1 MDVIM
6 EKGPWVALA
15 WGLFSAASL
24 PLGAVLGMWL
34 KPRNVI
40 VAAFMA
46 FGGGALLAALTL
58 DLVQEGI
65 EAEFADPHVPHA
77 IFSLAA
83 GLILG
88 GLLFVVLN
96 DAVNSQGGFLRKTST
111 AIKHVA
117 TLKRLRLKRFIRALG
132 KIRVFQHLPATE
144 IRKLASFVTEKT
156 YRPDEVLFRKGD
168 SADRMY
174 FILDGDIEVSKGDG
188 AEGDP
193 GHIARLRADDIL
205 GEIALVTG
213 RERTATARA
222 GTEVDVLELH
232 KSDFEDIA
240 GDNPHMREAV
250 TRLAETRLLDLKD
263 RDRASGETPVEWIEE
278 ALAALDRAGITAT
291 DEDIKKAAKEEG
303 SGAAFGIWLGILL
316 DGIPESL
323 VIGASMIGSAISPS
337 LIAGLFLSNLPE
349 AMSSS
354 VLMRKQGH
362 SFRKVLWMWISLVI
376 LVGIGAFAGNIFFEV
391 LPDQVHIFM
400 AGLASGSMLVM
411 IAQTMMPEAFHQG
424 GNVTGLATLA
434 GFLVTILLKLWQPGV
449 HG

>member
-6 EKGPWVALA
+6 EREPWVALA

-24 PLGAVLGMWL
+24 PMGAALGMWL

-65 EAEFADPHVPHA
+65 EAEFGNPHVPHA

-83 GLILG
+83 GLVLG

-96 DAVNSQGGFLRKTST
+96 DAVNSKGGFLRKTST
-111 AIKHVA
+111 ALRHVA
-117 TLKRLRLKRFIRALG
+117 SLKRLRLKRLVRALG
-132 KIRVFQHLPATE
+132 KIRVFHHLPADE
-144 IRKLASFVTEKT
+144 IRRLARFVTEKT

-168 SADRMY
+168 AADSMY
-174 FILDGDIEVSKGDG
+174 FILDGEIEVLKDEG
-188 AEGDP
+188 AAGDP
-193 GHIARLRADDIL
+193 GHIARLRTDDIL

-232 KSDFEDIA
+232 KNDFEDITR
-240 GDNPHMREAV
+240 DNPHIREAL
-250 TRLAETRLLDLKD
+250 TKLTEARLLDLKD
-263 RDRASGETPVEWIEE
+263 RERVTGETPTEWIEE

-291 DEDIKKAAKEEG
+291 DEDIRKAARKEG

-323 VIGASMIGSAISPS
+323 VIGASMIGSAMSPS

-354 VLMRKQGH
+354 VLMRKHGH
-362 SFRKVLWMWISLVI
+362 SVRKVLWMWLSLVI
-376 LVGIGAFAGNIFFEV
+376 LVGIGAFLGNIFFEM

-424 GNVTGLATLA
+424 GNVTGLSTLA

>member
-1 MDVIM
+1 M
-6 EKGPWVALA
+6 ERGPWVALA

-24 PLGAVLGMWL
+24 PIGAALGMWL

-40 VAAFMA
+40 VASFMA

-83 GLILG
+83 GLVLG
-88 GLLFVVLN
+88 GLLFVLLN

-111 AIKHVA
+111 AIKHIA
-117 TLKRLRLKRFIRALG
+117 SLKRLRLKRFVRALG
-132 KIRVFQHLPATE
+132 KIRAFRNIPAAE
-144 IRKLASFVTEKT
+144 IRKIAHFVTEKT
-156 YRPDEVLFRKGD
+156 YLPDEILFRKGD
-168 SADRMY
+168 GADRMY
-174 FILDGDIEVSKGDG
+174 FILDGDIEVSKDVGDM
-188 AEGDP
+188 GDP

-240 GDNPHMREAV
+240 RNNPHMREAL
-250 TRLAETRLLDLKD
+250 TKLAESRLLDLKD
-263 RDRASGETPVEWIEE
+263 RERVSGETPTEWIEE
-278 ALAALDRAGITAT
+278 ALSALDRAGITAT
-291 DEDIKKAAKEEG
+291 EEDISKAAREEG

-323 VIGASMIGSAISPS
+323 VIGASMIGASVSPS
-337 LIAGLFLSNLPE
+337 LIAGLFLSNMPE

-362 SFRKVLWMWISLVI
+362 SVQKVLWMWLSLVI
-376 LVGIGAFAGNIFFEV
+376 LVGIGAFLGNMFFEV

-424 GNVTGLATLA
+424 GNVTGLSTLA

>member
-362 SFRKVLWMWISLVI
+362 SFRKVLWMWMSLVI